1 MPSAKLRKKHSLHL
15 ERQGIQELKKNQQNA
30 NKIANKIL
38 KNFYLHIFVDLMHIY
53 VYYRCN
59 KKGGK
64 HMTQKKRY
72 TINVTEDTAKKFEEL
87 VEFYSM
93 PKSAVMTLLI
103 REDYERRIQG
113 KELEQK
119 K

>member
-1 MPSAKLRKKHSLHL
+1 
-15 ERQGIQELKKNQQNA
+15 
-30 NKIANKIL
+30 
-38 KNFYLHIFVDLMHIY
+38 
-53 VYYRCN
+53 
-59 KKGGK
+59 
-64 HMTQKKRY
+64 MTQKKRY